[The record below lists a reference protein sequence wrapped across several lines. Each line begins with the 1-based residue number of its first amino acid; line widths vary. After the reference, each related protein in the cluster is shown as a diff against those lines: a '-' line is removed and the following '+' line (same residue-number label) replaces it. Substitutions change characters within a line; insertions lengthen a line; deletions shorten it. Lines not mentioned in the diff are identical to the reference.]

1 LGWVDCCIG
10 LALRCLNDVYGVR
23 QCEGMAFGC
32 GLWGWKHSA
41 AAFKFQIGKGRM
53 DGTVLHENENDH
65 VAEIASRDIT

>member
-1 LGWVDCCIG
+1 
-10 LALRCLNDVYGVR
+10 
-23 QCEGMAFGC
+23 MAFGC